1 MILRQNRNRRGK
13 KSGHIIWGLIYLFT
27 TAMLLWIKKN
37 CTWYTFTDRQAYF
50 KRLPG
55 TFFLKVDSIFK

>member
-1 MILRQNRNRRGK
+1 MR
-13 KSGHIIWGLIYLFT
+13 GLIYLYP

-50 KRLPG
+50 EKVPG
-55 TFFLKVDSIFK
+55 TFFLKVDTIFK